1 MASAPNTI
9 NAQQHFLRSL
19 HLARRGVYRKFSEG
33 FGTADL
39 LAARDLL
46 GQLA

>member
-1 MASAPNTI
+1 MMRISE
-9 NAQQHFLRSL
+9 
-19 HLARRGVYRKFSEG
+19 ARQLLDGVYRMFTED